1 MNKLITFTVL
11 LILPFNHVLS
21 ETNWITKKK
30 STNQKKIEKIENQ
43 FANGIISKAQC
54 VSKKSK
60 LLNLKITSKTI
71 CDNVKVVKKN
81 DKDLEESISIE
92 KIKKDLENNENNK
105 NNSWISKKKKEIY
118 KIEKELSND
127 AKSWITKK
135 KKDLKKEK
143 KHKIT
148 KNIADL
154 PKSSFYFYAWNDI
167 EEVIGYGNPDKK
179 SSFLEI
185 DDLKFRKGTEGKA
198 FFTRSDLSC
207 SIYSEVGKALGN
219 FEYSGSV
226 TMICENGNEFFGSW
240 RQKNN
245 KGRGI
250 ASSEDLTT
258 ALKFIFSSD
267 REFLVASKN
276 NINKQKPYLPKKNQD
291 LDQIKPII
299 KVAKKM
305 TISETT
311 ILKGKVTDNKSIEAL
326 YINGNSVNFDNN
338 GNFKFVINPNKIK
351 DNIIILEAYDGSG
364 NLTTENVSVELIAKK
379 YKSDQNYYAIVI
391 GNNDY
396 KFLTPLQAAK
406 NDAQEIARI
415 LKNKYKFKVI
425 YKPDADEDTMID
437 TIHNLSRKL
446 TDKDNLLIYY
456 AGHGE
461 LDENTNKGYFL
472 PIDAKANKRSTWI
485 SNDFIRDEAL
495 ATKARH
501 VLLIADSCFAGSL
514 MRSVD
519 TNKTNLSISNDKI
532 YLKKMEKKKS
542 RRVIAS
548 GGNEE
553 VIDSLP
559 GENHSLFAKKLI
571 EILNNSQTV
580 FNTSD
585 IFEDIRRYVANN
597 AKQAPEQGKLY
608 GTGDDGGDFFFF
620 PIN

>member
-1 MNKLITFTVL
+1 MSKLIIFIIL
-11 LILPFNHVLS
+11 LTLPFDHVLS

-30 STNQKKIEKIENQ
+30 SNNQKKIEKIENQ
-43 FANGIISKAQC
+43 FANGLISKDQC

-60 LLNLKITSKTI
+60 LLNLKITSKNI

-81 DKDLEESISIE
+81 KKDLEEDISIE
-92 KIKKDLENNENNK
+92 KIKKDLKDSKNKENK
-105 NNSWISKKKKEIY
+105 SWITKKKEEKN
-118 KIEKELSND
+118 KIEKELSKD

-135 KKDLKKEK
+135 KKNLKKEK

-148 KNIADL
+148 NNFADL
-154 PKSSFYFYAWNDI
+154 PKSSFYFYAWNDV

-198 FFTRSDLSC
+198 FFTKSNLSC

-240 RQKNN
+240 KQKKN
-245 KGRGI
+245 KGRGV
-250 ASSEDLTT
+250 ASSEDFTT
-258 ALKFIFSSD
+258 DLKFIFSSD
-267 REFLVASKN
+267 REYLVASKN
-276 NINKQKPYLPKKNQD
+276 NINKQKPSPKNNQN

-299 KVAKKM
+299 KVAKKI
-305 TISETT
+305 TISDTT

-326 YINGNSVNFDNN
+326 YINGNSVNFDDS
-338 GNFKFVINPNKIK
+338 GNFKFAINPKKIK
-351 DNIIILEAYDGSG
+351 DNILILEAYDGSG
-364 NLTTENVSVELIAKK
+364 NLTTENVVVELIAQK

-391 GNNDY
+391 GNNNY

-406 NDAQEIARI
+406 NDAKEIARI
-415 LKNKYKFKVI
+415 LKKKYKFKVI

-461 LDENTNKGYFL
+461 LDKNTNKGYFL

-519 TNKTNLSISNDKI
+519 ANKTNLSISNDKI
-532 YLKKMEKKKS
+532 YIKKMEKKKS

-571 EILNNSQTV
+571 EILDNSQTV

-597 AKQAPEQGKLY
+597 AKQAPEQGKLH

-620 PIN
+620 PVN

>member
-1 MNKLITFTVL
+1 M
-11 LILPFNHVLS
+11 
-21 ETNWITKKK
+21 
-30 STNQKKIEKIENQ
+30 
-43 FANGIISKAQC
+43 
-54 VSKKSK
+54 
-60 LLNLKITSKTI
+60 
-71 CDNVKVVKKN
+71 
-81 DKDLEESISIE
+81 
-92 KIKKDLENNENNK
+92 
-105 NNSWISKKKKEIY
+105 
-118 KIEKELSND
+118 
-127 AKSWITKK
+127 
-135 KKDLKKEK
+135 
-143 KHKIT
+143 
-148 KNIADL
+148 
-154 PKSSFYFYAWNDI
+154 
-167 EEVIGYGNPDKK
+167 
-179 SSFLEI
+179 
-185 DDLKFRKGTEGKA
+185 
-198 FFTRSDLSC
+198 SC

-219 FEYSGSV
+219 FEYTGSV

-250 ASSEDLTT
+250 ASSEDFTT
-258 ALKFIFSSD
+258 DLKFIFSSD

-299 KVAKKM
+299 KVAKKI

-311 ILKGKVTDNKSIEAL
+311 IMKGKVTDNKSIEAL

-338 GNFKFVINPNKIK
+338 GNFKFAINPKKIK

-364 NLTTENVSVELIAKK
+364 NLTTENVAVELIAKK

-425 YKPDADEDTMID
+425 FEPDADEDTMID

-461 LDENTNKGYFL
+461 LDKNTNKGYFL

-519 TNKTNLSISNDKI
+519 INKTNLSISNDKI
-532 YLKKMEKKKS
+532 YIKKMEKKKS

-620 PIN
+620 PIK

>member
-1 MNKLITFTVL
+1 M
-11 LILPFNHVLS
+11 
-21 ETNWITKKK
+21 
-30 STNQKKIEKIENQ
+30 
-43 FANGIISKAQC
+43 
-54 VSKKSK
+54 
-60 LLNLKITSKTI
+60 
-71 CDNVKVVKKN
+71 
-81 DKDLEESISIE
+81 
-92 KIKKDLENNENNK
+92 
-105 NNSWISKKKKEIY
+105 
-118 KIEKELSND
+118 
-127 AKSWITKK
+127 
-135 KKDLKKEK
+135 
-143 KHKIT
+143 
-148 KNIADL
+148 
-154 PKSSFYFYAWNDI
+154 
-167 EEVIGYGNPDKK
+167 
-179 SSFLEI
+179 
-185 DDLKFRKGTEGKA
+185 
-198 FFTRSDLSC
+198 
-207 SIYSEVGKALGN
+207 
-219 FEYSGSV
+219 
-226 TMICENGNEFFGSW
+226 
-240 RQKNN
+240 
-245 KGRGI
+245 
-250 ASSEDLTT
+250 
-258 ALKFIFSSD
+258 
-267 REFLVASKN
+267 
-276 NINKQKPYLPKKNQD
+276 
-291 LDQIKPII
+291 
-299 KVAKKM
+299 
-305 TISETT
+305 
-311 ILKGKVTDNKSIEAL
+311 KGKVTDNKSIEAL

-338 GNFKFVINPNKIK
+338 GNFKFAINPKKIK

-364 NLTTENVSVELIAKK
+364 NLTTENVAVELIAKK

-425 YKPDADEDTMID
+425 FEPDADEDTMID

-461 LDENTNKGYFL
+461 LDKNTNKGYFL

-519 TNKTNLSISNDKI
+519 INKTNLSISNDKI
-532 YLKKMEKKKS
+532 YIKKMEKKKS

-620 PIN
+620 PIK